1 MNPRYKRQYTALSIR
16 QFYESCKQQTATLTL
31 LILISDKL
39 AMLLYVET
47 ASGNLSLNA
56 IIFLPQLIVLIA
68 SNEQLVGEKN
78 PFL

>member
-1 MNPRYKRQYTALSIR
+1 MLKLNELQGTKGSIR
-16 QFYESCKQQTATLTL
+16 KTATLTL

-68 SNEQLVGEKN
+68 
-78 PFL
+78 

>member
-1 MNPRYKRQYTALSIR
+1 MLKLNELQGTKGSIR
-16 QFYESCKQQTATLTL
+16 KTATLTL

-68 SNEQLVGEKN
+68 PNEQLVGEKN